1 MASPYSEGR
10 VRYGH
15 GRKIG
20 KGNGKETN
28 LGDVPLHAV
37 RDHPALPQRRPV
49 PFHDGVLGLVIDG
62 RVGRAVV
69 HARLARDDH
78 VALETAEHGATDDGG
93 PGIHGLHHLDGWPL
107 AGVDVGGGRALAVGG
122 RRGAGEV
129 VLEAAVEVVA
139 LAEPADEDDARDD
152 AAFGAEG
159 VDLPL
164 DEVADLLHDGLKDFL
179 DLVGRHDEESRVE
192 ADCFVVWEA
201 GEPGRVSR
209 GLGSGL

>member
-78 VALETAEHGATDDGG
+78 VALEAAQHGAAHDGG
-93 PGIHGLHHLDGWPL
+93 PRVHGLHHLDGRPL
-107 AGVDVGGGRALAVGG
+107 AEVDVGGGRPLAVG
-122 RRGAGEV
+122 RRRAGEV
-129 VLEAAVEVVA
+129 VLEPAVEVVA
-139 LAEPADEDDARDD
+139 LAEAADEDDARDN
-152 AAFGAEG
+152 ASLGAER

-179 DLVGRHDEESRVE
+179 DLVGRHDEE
-192 ADCFVVWEA
+192 A
-201 GEPGRVSR
+201 
-209 GLGSGL
+209 